1 MIFNNIKKRINQI
14 KLYDANSNQTMLPE
28 DQIRILINQIPKKD
42 LTNPNTTYCDPQCG
56 TGSILLVL
64 ADVLMNSLAKVI
76 PDETQRLI
84 HIFSNQL
91 FGSDIDNTQV
101 KVAHSNLKRA
111 INDNTFNINID
122 QHDCMELRTK
132 FDYVLSNLD
141 YSTINRFVPLWR
153 KQCKLMI
160 VTGRAN
166 KNSYTENKIHEL
178 TSYRYLALTGSF
190 TPQCMMVFEPVKNNK
205 LVTISN
211 DEISL
216 TVDNPP
222 FLPNN
227 DLIQYQ
233 YALEVLSQKFK
244 GYDAKY
250 GSYYINNKAVINN
263 PGKVPLIFQVGRE
276 GDDYRKVVYVSKSI
290 ITPSEGVGEH
300 KIVISK
306 NGGRNHQS
314 PVKYASPKF
323 GTGHNSLWIKMEDPN
338 EAERFIKY
346 WNTEPIVMLSRALS
360 ATSPANGVAFWKRIP
375 SINNYKKVKEIY
387 DKYYKS

>member
-1 MIFNNIKKRINQI
+1 MIFNNIKKRINQV
-14 KLYDANSNQTMLPE
+14 KLYDAISNQTMLPE
-28 DQIRILINQIPKKD
+28 EHIRILIEQIPYKD

-64 ADVLMNSLAKVI
+64 ADVLMNTLEKAM
-76 PDETQRLI
+76 PDETQRLT

-91 FGSDIDNTQV
+91 FGCDIDATQV

-111 INDNTFNINID
+111 INDNTFNINVD
-122 QHDCMELRTK
+122 QHDCMEVRTK
-132 FDYVLSNLD
+132 FDYVISNLD

-166 KNSYTENKIHEL
+166 QNSYTETKIHEL

-211 DEISL
+211 DEITL

-222 FLPNN
+222 FLPNH
-227 DLIQYQ
+227 DLVQYQ
-233 YALEVLSQKFK
+233 YALEVLDQQFE
-244 GYDAKY
+244 GHVAEY
-250 GSYYINNKAVINN
+250 GSYYTNDRAVLNN
-263 PGKVPLIFQVGRE
+263 PGNVPLIFQVGRE
-276 GDDYRKVVYVSKSI
+276 DEEYRKIVYVDKSI
-290 ITPSEGVGEH
+290 ITKREGVGIH

-306 NGGRNHQS
+306 NGGRSHQS
-314 PVKYASPKF
+314 PVKYASPKY
-323 GTGHNSLWIKMEDPN
+323 GTGHNSLWIKVNSKD
-338 EAERFIKY
+338 EADDFIKY
-346 WNTEPIVMLSRALS
+346 WKKEPIVMLCRALS
-360 ATSPANGVAFWKRIP
+360 ATAPANGIAFWKRIP
-375 SINNYKKVKEIY
+375 TINNYSKVKKIY